1 MWEDYRGEGRPP
13 TRWDKFVD
21 AFMDHFLPAETMAA
35 HDTEFEVLK
44 QGIISVWEYHMEFV
58 RLSKYAPKLVSTI
71 DARVRWFVQC
81 RSPLVVNKAAI
92 AALHLDMNYGKIVW
106 FAQATEAR
114 KLKIRAEMESSSRA
128 RSAGHSGRLVSGRGP
143 SRPSKSYAQSS
154 ASAPPSVHSYQQGS
168 HLRTSSDSRRP
179 YHFGRPG
186 GRSQQQ
192 GRASCPKCGRF
203 HSETCYLDIP
213 LCYRCGVRGHIQQD
227 CRAPSQGMSGG
238 FAQSSGSSASTSS
251 VCPPDLEGRGVVRGG
266 ARGRGI
272 SSLFYALSG
281 SQSAEASPDVAT
293 GILSVQTIDCY
304 ALIDPG
310 SSLSYVTPFIASSF
324 GVEPEQLHEPFS
336 ISTPLKIREQDI
348 PKTAFRTRYGHF
360 EFLVMSFRLT
370 NAPTA
375 FVDLMNRVFK
385 PFLDSFLIVF
395 IEDILVYSRSN
406 EDHADHLSAVLQTLY
421 QHKLYAKISKC
432 EFWLESVTFLGH
444 VFSSEGI
451 QVDPQKIAV
460 VKDWPRPT
468 TPTEIRSFLGLA
480 GYYRRFVEGFT
491 TLASPLTKL
500 TQKAVKFQWS
510 DVSEKSFQELKSRLT
525 LASILALPEGTEG
538 FVVYCN
544 ASRASLGC
552 VLMQH
557 GKVIAYSSRQ
567 LKNHEKNYPMH
578 DLELATVV
586 FALKIWRHYLYGV
599 HIDVFSAHKS
609 LQYLFKQKELNLR
622 QRRWSE
628 LIKDY
633 DIDILYH
640 PGKANVVANA
650 FSRKSMGS
658 LAHLGVDQRPLAR
671 EYYQL
676 ASLGVRISTCCGQL
690 SLWLEL

>member
-293 GILSVQTIDCY
+293 DTTSEVSVTESV
-304 ALIDPG
+304 P
-310 SSLSYVTPFIASSF
+310 V
-324 GVEPEQLHEPFS
+324 VN
-336 ISTPLKIREQDI
+336 
-348 PKTAFRTRYGHF
+348 
-360 EFLVMSFRLT
+360 EFLEVFPDKLPGIPPDREVDLGIDVLPYTRPISIPPCRMAPTELT

-599 HIDVFSAHKS
+599 HIDVFSAHK
-609 LQYLFKQKELNLR
+609 R
-622 QRRWSE
+622 
-628 LIKDY
+628 
-633 DIDILYH
+633 
-640 PGKANVVANA
+640 KANVVANA

-658 LAHLGVDQRPLAR
+658 LAHLGADQRPLAR
-671 EYYQL
+671 EVSRGIRK
-676 ASLGVRISTCCGQL
+676 APRSAWLGDTQSSAGRAPRFLGHDSPSPPKLEPAPEPSVHRKHSRRGQL
-690 SLWLEL
+690 RP